1 MFCSIKQIASPAREL
16 RLHGTVCLF
25 NFEINRSDAAKD
37 VNKHKIEKINR
48 FIKETKKE
56 IANNVTDDVYD
67 VVTNQAKMEILE
79 EIAKLIK

>member
-1 MFCSIKQIASPAREL
+1 MNSAIKPKW
-16 RLHGTVCLF
+16 GGYTPT
-25 NFEINRSDAAKD
+25 AAKD

-56 IANNVTDDVYD
+56 VANSVTDDAYD
-67 VVTNQAKMEILE
+67 VVINQTKMEILE

>member
-1 MFCSIKQIASPAREL
+1 MSSAIKPKW
-16 RLHGTVCLF
+16 GGYTPT
-25 NFEINRSDAAKD
+25 AAKD

-56 IANNVTDDVYD
+56 IANNVTDDAYD

>member
-1 MFCSIKQIASPAREL
+1 MNSAIKPKWGGYAP
-16 RLHGTVCLF
+16 T
-25 NFEINRSDAAKD
+25 AAKD

-56 IANNVTDDVYD
+56 IANNVTDDAYD
-67 VVTNQAKMEILE
+67 VVINQTKMEILE